1 MQNTQN
7 PHIRVSV
14 SFGERG
20 TVYGCGHAFDTFLF
34 AFGLY
39 TESDLFE
46 DMDDFQIIGET
57 LDAYDWKGYTLA
69 RLNGMKASELAGM
82 LLKDKGHM
90 AALGAVGTKIIKS
103 EFLPGDWLRF
113 DFPDTFAKIV
123 KEDREQIET
132 LANDSF
138 EGWEVEGVP
147 VDLQKQIRKNL
158 DSAQK
163 FMHDEWLNGDRS
175 NDGVLRALTKALF
188 GSYARA
194 SVGWDTENDSV
205 TIDALEEDWREFY
218 DYDLDERDILPEP
231 SAIAEYVRGVII
243 YKCEGRKA
251 KADAERAKRTASYK
265 ENEERKARLLEV
277 EKEAARKRKADKESG
292 S

>member
-7 PHIRVSV
+7 PHIRVNV

-20 TVYGCGHAFDTFLF
+20 TVYGCGHALDTFLY

-39 TESDLFE
+39 TESDLLE
-46 DMDDFQIIGET
+46 DMDDFQTIGET

-69 RLNGMKASELAGM
+69 RLNELPTM
-82 LLKDKGHM
+82 PHE
-90 AALGAVGTKIIKS
+90 T
-103 EFLPGDWLRF
+103 EFLHGDYIRF
-113 DFPDTFAKIV
+113 TYPETFAQAV

-132 LANDSF
+132 FANDSL

-163 FMHDEWLNGDRS
+163 YMHDEWLNGDRS

-188 GSYARA
+188 GSYTRA
-194 SVGWDTENDSV
+194 SVGWNPEVDNV
-205 TIDALEEDWREFY
+205 IIDALEEDWREFY
-218 DYDLDERDILPEP
+218 DYDLDERDTLPEP

-243 YKCEGRKA
+243 NKAEARKA

-265 ENEERKARLLEV
+265 EETERKARLLEV